1 MTECVLTD
9 RMQTVLLDQ
18 TGGELH
24 FNKKFLEFA
33 AYYGFVPRV
42 CRPYRPE
49 TKGKIESTVRFVKQ
63 NFWPG
68 IGFDSL
74 QDLNQQARAWM
85 EKVNQQTHATRR
97 EVPYQR
103 LAQER
108 LLLLDEQPDYDTRYM
123 EDRRVAKDCMLSYGG
138 NRYSVPWRLAR
149 QDRAGAGTGDRRA
162 HRDLQRCQSHRRAS
176 VGRRARRHDQCAR
189 AL

>member
-9 RMQTVLLDQ
+9 RMKTVLIDE

-49 TKGKIESTVRFVKQ
+49 TKGKIESTIRFVKQ

-68 IGFDSL
+68 IAFDSL
-74 QDLNQQARAWM
+74 ADLNQQARAWM
-85 EKVNQQTHATRR
+85 EKVNHQVHSTTR
-97 EVPYQR
+97 EVPYDR
-103 LAQER
+103 ACPR
-108 LLLLDEQPDYDTRYM
+108 SGCCCSTSSPITTPAIWKIAAWPRTACSAIAAIVTRS
-123 EDRRVAKDCMLSYGG
+123 RSASPARPCWCG
-138 NRYSVPWRLAR
+138 NR
-149 QDRAGAGTGDRRA
+149 
-162 HRDLQRCQSHRRAS
+162 
-176 VGRRARRHDQCAR
+176 
-189 AL
+189 

>member
-1 MTECVLTD
+1 VTECVLTD
-9 RMQTVLLDQ
+9 RMKTVLIDE

-74 QDLNQQARAWM
+74 QDLNRQARARM
-85 EKVNQQTHATRR
+85 EKVNRQTHSTTRECPTCDCPKNDCCCSTSSPITTPATWKIAAWPKTACSAIAAIGTRSR
-97 EVPYQR
+97 GVSPAR
-103 LAQER
+103 PCWCGNR
-108 LLLLDEQPDYDTRYM
+108 LL
-123 EDRRVAKDCMLSYGG
+123 
-138 NRYSVPWRLAR
+138 
-149 QDRAGAGTGDRRA
+149 AGA
-162 HRDLQRCQSHRRAS
+162 S
-176 VGRRARRHDQCAR
+176 
-189 AL
+189 